1 MEFEIFNDK
10 GNRVFYTHQEQC
22 IPTKSQISSMSKQG
36 YKFKIDGKNISKT
49 KALEMAR
56 KD

>member
-10 GNRVFYTHQEQC
+10 GYRVFYTHQEQC

-49 KALEMAR
+49 KALEIAR